1 MTKVNKI
8 RTVLNT
14 KKEVMSMSKMIIACG
29 PGGCKMYETP
39 EGYTLQEAIRF
50 GILHEIKNPQPKRKR
65 VKQYWQNREDG
76 QSGTKKGAPKHG

>member
-1 MTKVNKI
+1 
-8 RTVLNT
+8 
-14 KKEVMSMSKMIIACG
+14 
-29 PGGCKMYETP
+29 MYETP